1 MSAFDFDTRLS
12 RAGTGAIKWTRY
24 GPDDGDDMLPFWVAD
39 MDFKLAPAIEEAL
52 HDRMAHGFF
61 GYSEPRTSLNEAF
74 IAWLEAQYSWRAQP
88 EWLVWLPGVVPGF
101 NLACA
106 MLEER
111 NQSIMMHTPLYYPF
125 LDTPKNMGHRSIYV
139 PLRQEHEPAMMD
151 FDRMRASLASDTRM
165 FLACNP
171 QNPTGRVYTREEL
184 AALAEFC
191 LNEDLL
197 ICSDEIHSPLVLDTG
212 RRHRT
217 IGEVAPEIESKLIA
231 LFAPSK
237 AWNFPGLGCGV
248 AVIPDKHLRARY
260 IAAHNGLVPMM
271 NPLSMT
277 AAEAAYRDG
286 EPWRQSLL
294 DYLRGNHELL
304 HARVNQLP
312 GIEMRQVEGTYL
324 AWIDVSS
331 LGLKAP
337 AKWLRSFGIALSEGA
352 QFKGPGY
359 VRLNF
364 GCPRSML
371 EEGIVRFEAGVRAA
385 LDDRTKELVRG

>member
-1 MSAFDFDTRLS
+1 MTAFDFDTRLS

-52 HDRMAHGFF
+52 RERLSHGFF
-61 GYSEPRTSLNEAF
+61 GYSEPCASLDEAF
-74 IAWLEAQYSWRAQP
+74 MEWLLAQYSWRVRP

-106 MLEER
+106 MIEAR

-125 LDTPKNMGHRSIYV
+125 LGTPENMGHRPIYV
-139 PLRQEHEPAMMD
+139 PLRQGSEAAAID
-151 FDRMRASLASDTRM
+151 FDRMRASLAPDTRL

-184 AALAEFC
+184 AALADFC
-191 LNEDLL
+191 LQEDLL
-197 ICSDEIHSPLVLDTG
+197 ICSDEIHSPLVLDTEL
-212 RRHRT
+212 RHFT

-248 AVIPDKHLRARY
+248 AVIPDKDLRARY

-286 EPWRQSLL
+286 EPWRQALIE
-294 DYLRGNHELL
+294 YLRGNHELL
-304 HARVNQLP
+304 YARVNQWP
-312 GIEMRQVEGTYL
+312 GIEMRKVEGTYL
-324 AWIDVSS
+324 AWIDVSA

-337 AKWLRSFGIALSEGA
+337 AKWFRSFGIALSEGA
-352 QFKGPGY
+352 QFKGPGH

-371 EEGIVRFEAGVRAA
+371 EEGIVRFEAGIRAA
-385 LDDRTKELVRG
+385 LDDRTKELA